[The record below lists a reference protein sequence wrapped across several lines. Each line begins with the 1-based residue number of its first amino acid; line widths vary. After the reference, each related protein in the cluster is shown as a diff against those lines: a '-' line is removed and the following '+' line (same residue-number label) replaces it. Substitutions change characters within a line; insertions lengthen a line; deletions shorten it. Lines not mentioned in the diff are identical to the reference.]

1 MKLNQVQYDSL
12 KYYRIWRKS
21 LSSCF
26 STSLLLFFS
35 ALLSPLLLGDG
46 SANAQQETSLG
57 APVTIIPAITQN
69 ILTLVSLLVGT
80 SSFLLG
86 LRIQSAGK
94 GTTTTL
100 ESATRNK
107 YFELLILALV
117 IPALINIIYGIV
129 LIGTH
134 IFPGEPSYL
143 LLLFTLFV
151 PAVAELFL
159 VRKLHI
165 GTLK

>member
-1 MKLNQVQYDSL
+1 MK
-12 KYYRIWRKS
+12 IMI
-21 LSSCF
+21 SCF
-26 STSLLLFFS
+26 VVLVLLVLLISTLSLLLLDNNS
-35 ALLSPLLLGDG
+35 AS
-46 SANAQQETSLG
+46 AQQETSMG

-69 ILTLVSLLVGT
+69 ILTLVSLLIGT

-94 GTTTTL
+94 TTSMEPASPSSLIPSTL
-100 ESATRNK
+100 QSSLRNK

-117 IPALINIIYGIV
+117 IPALVNIIYGIFLV
-129 LIGTH
+129 GSHL
-134 IFPGEPSYL
+134 FPGESSYL

-151 PAVAELFL
+151 PTIAELFL